1 MNLMQNQTE
10 NYNRVAI
17 KGYEGLYEIDENGGV
32 YSIAIGKS
40 RRTGKLKPYLNNS
53 GYLRVNL
60 YDRNGKAH
68 KYYVHR
74 LVAEHFL
81 KKETGCH
88 NVDHKDC
95 NKLNNNANNLEW
107 ITQKENIRRSLVN
120 GLQNT
125 YTCIVDGVKYVSM
138 REASKTIFNNSWI
151 IRHQRR
157 KQGNEFIY
165 NNHKINIVEK

>member
-1 MNLMQNQTE
+1 MNLMPHQTA

-17 KGYEGLYEIDENGGV
+17 KGYEGLYEIDENGAV

-40 RRTGKLKPYLNNS
+40 RRIGKLKPCLNNS

-60 YDRNGKAH
+60 YDRNGKAR
-68 KYYVHR
+68 KFYVHR

-81 KKETGCH
+81 KNETGGH

-107 ITQKENIRRSLVN
+107 VTQKENIRRSIVN
-120 GLQNT
+120 GLQHSF
-125 YTCIVDGVKYVSM
+125 TCIVDGVKYVSM
-138 REASKTIFNNSWI
+138 RTASETIFNKSWVI
-151 IRHQRR
+151 QQERFKH
-157 KQGNEFIY
+157 GNEFIY
-165 NNHKINIVEK
+165 KNHKINIVEK